1 MRRPGEWLGHSNLGL
16 WSCTHREASIEPT
29 PQVGTIP
36 GPKALECTTGDIW
49 LFPGETE

>member
-16 WSCTHREASIEPT
+16 WSCTQREASMEPT

-36 GPKALECTTGDIW
+36 GPKALERTTGDIR
-49 LFPGETE
+49 LFSGKAE